1 MTRIAAAV
9 LAAIALTGPAPA
21 LATGQPDA
29 SHHALPSSY
38 APAPHSGPHVY
49 GSPIETGGTGQ
60 VQAPRHKHAPAK
72 RPAKTQAHDA
82 RGHKAPARRSSAG
95 A

>member
-21 LATGQPDA
+21 LAAGQPADPR
-29 SHHALPSSY
+29 HAKPSSY
-38 APAPHSGPHVY
+38 APSPHSGPHVY
-49 GSPIETGGTGQ
+49 GSPIETAGTGQ
-60 VQAPRHKHAPAK
+60 TQEPRHKHASAK
-72 RPAKTQAHDA
+72 RPAKAAHAAHD
-82 RGHKAPARRSSAG
+82 HKVPARRSSVG